1 MEAWTIPENLLKEM
15 VDLETTIVV
24 IIDQDG
30 RVQKPKFDKK
40 SGNAIYDQSAMRSIK
55 KAEPFPLIPNELGEN
70 ALEFEMHFTPDLI
83 R

>member
-1 MEAWTIPENLLKEM
+1 M

-40 SGNAIYDQSAMRSIK
+40 SRNAIYDQSAMRSIK
-55 KAEPFPLIPNELGEN
+55 KAEPFPPIPNELGEN
-70 ALEFEMHFTPDLI
+70 TLEFEMQFTPDLI